1 MPYPRTV
8 AQIETEIA
16 ALAANAA
23 YAGFLSVS
31 DLPHSTVEGRKV
43 KLLKLGTGPVHIL
56 IVGGIHAREW
66 APPDALLEWV
76 AKMLEAKRL
85 ASTVADS
92 AFSWPA
98 SGLDV
103 DDGAYVGAITF
114 DSTVIIDA
122 PTVNRIF
129 TNCSVFVIPCVNPD
143 GRNFTFA
150 PGNRNWRKNRK
161 VLGVPCG
168 EVGVDINRNFPTA
181 WDYKKYYSAAAAS
194 SSSVSVTDNPC
205 PDVNQVYHGTAAA
218 SEAETKNVISV
229 LTGNNIRFFLDVH
242 AYLREIY
249 YSWGLNPNQNSD
261 PSKTFLNT
269 TLDAS
274 GGVGGRPVGSLGTYG
289 EYIPGSSFQTNYILC
304 ANAMHNSI
312 VANAGANLHAR
323 ARSDYKVKQSFS
335 LYAAPGD
342 SADHVFGTQLVAS
355 GSNAI
360 VNAKFPVYA
369 FTIET
374 GEKNGAEGG
383 FQPSPTQYLKIRREI
398 WSAVSAL
405 SGFASSWSAAAVS
418 APAPP
423 GPAPS
428 SSLFDC
434 FIATTVYGN
443 PQHQQVQFLR
453 HFRDVDMRTHA
464 FTSAVMDAA
473 VSIYNVYGPKAAAFC
488 ANRKFLSA
496 AIKWMFLEPLIW
508 MMFCVKTI
516 CNRISTRLN
525 YGLVL
530 TLALMSALII
540 LLFVVC
546 SKMIH
551 LIN

>member
-1 MPYPRTV
+1 
-8 AQIETEIA
+8 
-16 ALAANAA
+16 
-23 YAGFLSVS
+23 
-31 DLPHSTVEGRKV
+31 VEGRKL
-43 KLLKLGTGPVHIL
+43 KLLKLGTGPVHVL
-56 IVGGIHAREW
+56 IVGGIHSREW

-85 ASTVADS
+85 ASNVADP
-92 AFSWPA
+92 AFFWPI
-98 SGLDV
+98 SDM
-103 DDGAYVGAITF
+103 DSDVGAITF
-114 DSTVIIDA
+114 DSAVIIDA
-122 PTVNRIF
+122 PSVNRIF
-129 TNCSVFVIPCVNPD
+129 TNCSIFVIPCVNPD
-143 GRNFTFA
+143 GRNFTFT
-150 PGNRNWRKNRK
+150 PGNRDWRKNRNP
-161 VLGVPCG
+161 LGVPCG
-168 EVGVDINRNFPTA
+168 EVGVDINRNFPTG
-181 WDYKKYYSAAAAS
+181 WEFRKYYNAAAITPAE
-194 SSSVSVTDNPC
+194 VRVIDNPC
-205 PDVNQVYHGTAAA
+205 PDLGQVYHGTAAA
-218 SEAETKNVISV
+218 SEPETKNVISV

-242 AYLREIY
+242 AFQREIY

-274 GGVGGRPVGSLGTYG
+274 GGVGGRPVGNLATYG
-289 EYIPGSSFQTNYILC
+289 EYIPGSSFETNYVLC
-304 ANAMHNSI
+304 ANAIHNAI
-312 VANAGANLHAR
+312 VANAGANPHAR

-335 LYAAPGD
+335 LYSAPGD
-342 SADHVFGTQLVAS
+342 SADHVFATQLVAS
-355 GSNAI
+355 GNSAV

-374 GEKNGAEGG
+374 GEKHGAEGG

-423 GPAPS
+423 APAPS

-434 FIATTVYGN
+434 FIATTVYGD

-464 FTSAVMDAA
+464 FTSSLMDAV
-473 VSIYNVYGPKAAAFC
+473 VSVYNVYGPKAAAFC

-496 AIKWMFLEPLIW
+496 AIRWTLLEPLIW
-508 MMFCVKTI
+508 LMSGAKII
-516 CNRISTRLN
+516 CKRISPRVN

-530 TLALMSALII
+530 TLALMSVLII
-540 LLFVVC
+540 LLFVFF